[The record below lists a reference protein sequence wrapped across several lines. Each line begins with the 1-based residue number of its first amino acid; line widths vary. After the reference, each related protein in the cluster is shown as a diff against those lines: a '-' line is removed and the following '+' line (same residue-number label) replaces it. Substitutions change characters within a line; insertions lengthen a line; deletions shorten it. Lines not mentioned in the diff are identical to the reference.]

1 MVVVV
6 VLIFMMIFGIKIINK
21 TRELSID
28 TILKKGTL
36 KDKIGLKG
44 DIFYK
49 STAKKKD
56 GVLSY
61 LTYIRLENGKE
72 LTLDNFDFYSSLNIG
87 EVINFTKEI
96 YIYKNQIL
104 TFYSTSLDGV
114 ESLRFCEELDLV
126 N

>member
-1 MVVVV
+1 MIIVV
-6 VLIFMMIFGIKIINK
+6 VLIFIMIFGIKIINK

-28 TILKKGTL
+28 IILKKGTL

-49 STAKKKD
+49 SAAKKKD
-56 GVLSY
+56 GVLYY

-72 LTLDNFDFYSSLNIG
+72 LTIDSFDFYSSLNIG

-114 ESLRFCEELDLV
+114 QILRFCEELDLID
-126 N
+126 